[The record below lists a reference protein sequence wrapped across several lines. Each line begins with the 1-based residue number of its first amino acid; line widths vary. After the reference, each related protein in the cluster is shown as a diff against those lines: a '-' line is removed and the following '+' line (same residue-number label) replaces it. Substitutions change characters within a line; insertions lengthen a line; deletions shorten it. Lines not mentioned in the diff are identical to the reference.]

1 MAVSA
6 AVPTTFQDWVAQF
19 GEWQRKVGFDTAWL
33 GDYRFEAKYDH
44 ENVLPLI
51 EFGDYKGLPKWERPL
66 QVPHQN
72 IRDALLHLI
81 TVQGDT
87 EFASVEQQRHLLASA
102 PTEYDRK
109 SALRIMAEEQRH
121 GWQMCHLLM
130 EHFGPAGAREAQ
142 KLLQRDANDQTRIL
156 GSFNEPTKNWL
167 DFFVFTQFVDRDG
180 KYQLKML
187 SHSAFKPLAASMGPM
202 LKEESFH
209 LGTGA
214 NGLRRVVKA
223 GVVPLPV
230 LQRAFNRWIPTA
242 FDLFGKDGSTSSE
255 WAFVWGLKGRY
266 DEERPEV
273 NATEPDK
280 RMLNAYNRGLYREE
294 IMREVE
300 LLNKGVPD
308 GQPHL
313 VVPDAR
319 FHRAIGDHVGAEVM
333 VDGSPWKG
341 KGSYKDY
348 LDSVLPT
355 KEDDE
360 VLAECFKQEWI
371 AAKAA

>member
-1 MAVSA
+1 MAEA
-6 AVPTTFQDWVAQF
+6 AALPTTFDDWVSQF
-19 GEWQRKVGFDTAWL
+19 NGWQRKVGFDTAWL
-33 GDYRFEAKYDH
+33 GDYRFEAKYDY
-44 ENVLPLI
+44 ENVKPDI
-51 EFGDYKGLPKWERPL
+51 EFGDYKGRAKWERPL
-66 QVPHQN
+66 QIPHQN

-130 EHFGPAGAREAQ
+130 THFGEAGAREAQ
-142 KLLQRDANDQTRIL
+142 KLLQRDANDGNRLL

-214 NGLRRVVKA
+214 AGLRRIVKA
-223 GVVPLPV
+223 GRIPIPL

-255 WAFVWGLKGRY
+255 WAYVWGLKGRY
-266 DEERPEV
+266 DEEDGTVSVE
-273 NATEPDK
+273 K
-280 RMLNAYNRGLYREE
+280 RMLNAYNRDLYRQE
-294 IMREVE
+294 IVREVDI
-300 LLNKGVPD
+300 LNKGIEGPVKLFVPD
-308 GQPHL
+308 P
-313 VVPDAR
+313 R
-319 FHRAIGDHVGAEVM
+319 FHRAIGDHVGAEVTPT
-333 VDGSPWKG
+333 GEAWKG
-341 KGSYKDY
+341 QGSYAAY
-348 LDSVLPT
+348 LETVLPT

-360 VLAECFKQEWI
+360 VLAECFKSEWI

>member
-1 MAVSA
+1 MTQT
-6 AVPTTFQDWVAQF
+6 AVPTNFDDWVGQF
-19 GEWQRKVGFDTAWL
+19 NDWQKKVGFDTDWL
-33 GDYRFEAKYDH
+33 GDYKFEAKYDA
-44 ENVLPLI
+44 ENVKPNI
-51 EFGDYKGLPKWERPL
+51 EFGDYAGRPKWEKVL
-66 QVPHQN
+66 QIPHQN

-121 GWQMCHLLM
+121 GWQMCHILM
-130 EHFGPAGAREAQ
+130 THFGEQGAREAQ
-142 KLLQRDANDQTRIL
+142 KLLQRDANDGNRLL

-209 LGTGA
+209 LGTGS
-214 NGLRRVVKA
+214 NGLRRIVKQD
-223 GVVPLPV
+223 VIPIPL

-255 WAFVWGLKGRY
+255 WGYVWGIKGRY
-266 DEERPEV
+266 DEDTNPEPV
-273 NATEPDK
+273 TDK
-280 RMLNAYNRGLYREE
+280 RMLNHYNRELYRAE
-294 IMREVE
+294 IVREVE
-300 LLNKGVPD
+300 IINKSLAPGRPKLIVPS
-308 GQPHL
+308 PK
-313 VVPDAR
+313 
-319 FHRAIGDHVGAEVM
+319 FHRAIGDDVGAEVN
-333 VDGSPWKG
+333 VDGTPWKG
-341 KGSYKDY
+341 SGSYADY
-348 LDSVLPT
+348 LASVLPT
-355 KEDDE
+355 KDDDA
-360 VLAECFKQEWI
+360 VLAECFKKEWI